1 MLNIQSIKNKNNI
14 FIKKCKEKKRKTK
27 KILQKMKI
35 KNGNKQDKYKMIK
48 KTNIKKTCF
57 LQKKKAK
64 NYNFI
69 TTTFPLQ

>member
-1 MLNIQSIKNKNNI
+1 
-14 FIKKCKEKKRKTK
+14 
-27 KILQKMKI
+27 MKI

-57 LQKKKAK
+57 LKKKKAK